1 MEFLK
6 LIVESGEWRVKEVFL
21 HFVAE
26 KLILINSKF
35 FIERLTITFHSQFS
49 T

>member
-6 LIVESGEWRVKEVFL
+6 LIVESGEWRVYEVFL

-26 KLILINSKF
+26 KLINKLKIFHRKINNN
-35 FIERLTITFHSQFS
+35 SQFS
-49 T
+49 TQQS